1 MNKINIKLGIIACS
15 ALAILGCG
23 KDETVVRVS
32 SACLTEKALEKDVEA
47 IFNVQKAQIP
57 TNHYE
62 EAKQMFRNQVA
73 QSFLVENVLFQKAV
87 KEGFSATDEEFK
99 ARADEFVKSMSNTPD
114 APKTIEEA
122 AEKSPLGK
130 ERALD
135 QFKKGIVIEKY
146 LKDVE
151 AKSIPVSPETVAK
164 AEEII
169 ANIISNNQEASQGE
183 AKFLQRIT
191 ALKEQLDKI
200 TDPKAQKEKFAEL
213 AKQNSD
219 CPSKNKG
226 GDLDFFTPGMMVPEF
241 DKAAFS
247 LDVGKISE
255 PVKTKFGYHL
265 ILVTDKKPAV
275 EAKGETPASPASV
288 RASHILVRIPEVR
301 EVPTKEVVINALS
314 RDSKR
319 QFMMGFIEK
328 AIKEADVEVSEEF
341 KQLLPAEEP
350 AAAVEVAPAAE
361 KKEAPA
367 AEDAKKEAKEE
378 VKVEK

>member
-1 MNKINIKLGIIACS
+1 
-15 ALAILGCG
+15 
-23 KDETVVRVS
+23 
-32 SACLTEKALEKDVEA
+32 
-47 IFNVQKAQIP
+47 
-57 TNHYE
+57 
-62 EAKQMFRNQVA
+62 MFRNQVA

-87 KEGFSATDEEFK
+87 KEGFSATEEEYK
-99 ARADEFVKSMSNTPD
+99 ARADEFVKSMANNPD
-114 APKTIEEA
+114 APKTIEEIA
-122 AEKSPLGK
+122 AKSPIGK
-130 ERALD
+130 ARALD

-151 AKSIPVSPETVAK
+151 AKSLPVSPETVAK

-169 ANIISNNQEASQGE
+169 ANIVSNNQEAASGDE
-183 AKFLQRIT
+183 KFLKRIT
-191 ALKEQLDKI
+191 ALKAELDKI
-200 TDPKAQKEKFAEL
+200 TDPAAQKDKFAEL

-241 DKAAFS
+241 DKVAFA
-247 LDVGKISE
+247 LEVGKISE

-288 RASHILVRIPEVR
+288 RASHILIRIPEVR

-319 QFMMGFIEK
+319 QFMMSFIEK
-328 AIKEADVEVSEEF
+328 AIKEADVKVADEF
-341 KQLLPAEEP
+341 STLLPKDEEI
-350 AAAVEVAPAAE
+350 APA
-361 KKEAPA
+361 KE
-367 AEDAKKEAKEE
+367 EAKEEKE

>member
-1 MNKINIKLGIIACS
+1 MKKVNIKLGIIACS
-15 ALAILGCG
+15 ALAIVGCG
-23 KDETVVRVS
+23 SKDEVAVCVNGT
-32 SACLTEKALEKDVEA
+32 CLTKKALEKDVET
-47 IFNVQKAQIP
+47 IFNAQKAQIP
-57 TNHYE
+57 TNHYN
-62 EAKQMFRNQVA
+62 EAKEMFRNQVA

-87 KEGFSATDEEFK
+87 KEGFSATEEEYK
-99 ARADEFVKSMSNTPD
+99 ARADEFVKSMANNPD
-114 APKTIEEA
+114 APKTIEEIA
-122 AEKSPLGK
+122 AKSPLGK
-130 ERALD
+130 ARALD

-151 AKSIPVSPETVAK
+151 AKSLPVSPETVAK

-169 ANIISNNQEASQGE
+169 ANIVSNNQEAASGDE
-183 AKFLQRIT
+183 KFLKRIT
-191 ALKEQLDKI
+191 ALKAELDKI
-200 TDPKAQKEKFAEL
+200 TDPAARKDKFAEL

-241 DKAAFS
+241 DKVAFA
-247 LDVGKISE
+247 LEVGKISE

-288 RASHILVRIPEVR
+288 RASHILIRIPEVR

-319 QFMMGFIEK
+319 QFMMSFIEK
-328 AIKEADVEVSEEF
+328 AIKEADVKVADEF
-341 KQLLPAEEP
+341 STLLPKDEEIAPAKEVEMEP
-350 AAAVEVAPAAE
+350 A
-361 KKEAPA
+361 KE
-367 AEDAKKEAKEE
+367 EAKEEKE